1 MRDVKKPL
9 RGAYI
14 LALAGISVPV
24 YDKFVPSTN
33 ISDTYVVITNQ
44 TDLEVNFNKCGSE
57 HQPTVVLDIVHR
69 TTEQGGSRYCDDVAD
84 EILQIVPEG
93 TLSIPGFEVKDSR
106 VVGDDDLSEY
116 TSTLKVYRRI
126 LRFQHTVKEI

>member
-9 RGAYI
+9 RGAYVT
-14 LALAGISVPV
+14 ALVGISVPI
-24 YDKFVPSTN
+24 YDKFVPQSNT
-33 ISDTYVVITNQ
+33 SDTFVVVMNQ
-44 TDLEVNFNKCGSE
+44 TDLEVNFTKCGSD

-69 TTEQGGSRYCDDVAD
+69 TTEQGGSRFCDDVAD
-84 EILQIVPEG
+84 EILPIITESA
-93 TLSIPGFEVKDSR
+93 LAIPGFEVKDSR
-106 VVGDDDLSEY
+106 LVGDDDLSEY